1 MTQETLVRAPLA
13 GDEASYHAFVNGAL
27 ETLATLHSGATAPGE
42 TYPGMLWLDT
52 GGAAPILRQRAAAN
66 NGWVALALDYATQAQ
81 AVAGTDATRPMTALR
96 VAQAI
101 AAQVASTSPDAA
113 FLAQVASA
121 AGTRLALRRELSF
134 IVGSSSTGTRQASF
148 VWLGASSSVLS
159 FTLRAQSP
167 STARLSQGGAVV
179 ASTTGTLAGT
189 ISLATGGTFSVACS
203 RIAPNESDVT
213 AAATFE
219 FSDAAGTAALA
230 LREIVA

>member
-52 GGAAPILRQRAAAN
+52 GGGAPILRQRAAAN
-66 NGWVALALDYATQAQ
+66 NGWLALALDYATQAQ

-134 IVGSSSTGTRQASF
+134 IVPAGNTITQEASF

-159 FTLRAQSP
+159 FTLRAQGG
-167 STARLSQGGAVV
+167 TASLSQGGNVV

-203 RIAPNESDVT
+203 RSAPNDSDVT

-219 FSDAAGTAALA
+219 FSDSAGTAALA